1 MLFRCV
7 TQVRLSQNYDD
18 LLSEYN
24 ELSFLGKGGFG
35 KVVLAQ
41 HKNSLSKV
49 AIKLIDK
56 SRLTAVYTN
65 CDEVF

>member
-24 ELSFLGKGGFG
+24 ELSFLGEGGFG